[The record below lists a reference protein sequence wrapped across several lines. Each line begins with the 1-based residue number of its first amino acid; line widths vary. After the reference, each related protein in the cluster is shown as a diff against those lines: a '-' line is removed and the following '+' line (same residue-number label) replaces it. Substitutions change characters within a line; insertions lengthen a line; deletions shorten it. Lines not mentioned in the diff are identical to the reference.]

1 MKKNR
6 IRILDI
12 FMAIILVVGIGIFSY
27 PFVEDSLND
36 FLAQQMIIHYQK
48 QASKKNS
55 AEIKKQQEKMTKKN
69 QQLAEKNVSPGIASF
84 NQTVDAKVLK
94 DLPSNAFF
102 MAHMLGVIE
111 IPKINVS
118 LPIFDQTTEIF
129 LQKGTSLLEGSS
141 YPTGGKS
148 THAVLSGHRGLPEA
162 KLFTDLPNLKKEDQ
176 FFIQIN
182 GKTLAYQVEKIQVVL
197 PDEVDSLGI
206 QKGRD
211 LVTLLTCTPY
221 MVNTHRLLVTG
232 HRIPYHAKEAK
243 KAIQGIDQWKKWK
256 FFALTIGILLGSI
269 GLIWLIIA
277 YLDFLAIAKRN
288 YPLSFYVKNKNG
300 RPIEGMVF
308 SVKTLNGKHY
318 ITREKVPF
326 VKASDEYGL
335 VMFSDLKGGNY
346 RLQHEEILLKIHVKH
361 KHSKQF
367 SMKLK
372 KGRYKLRKE
381 KEAYYLIEKE

>member
-1 MKKNR
+1 MKKSR

-12 FMAIILVVGIGIFSY
+12 FMVIILVVGIGIFSY

-48 QASKKNS
+48 QASNKNS
-55 AEIKKQQEKMTKKN
+55 EEIKKQQEKMTKKN
-69 QQLAEKNVSPGIASF
+69 QQLAEQNVSPGIGSF
-84 NQTVDAKVLK
+84 NQAVDAKALK

-102 MAHMLGVIE
+102 MEHMLGVIE

-129 LQKGTSLLEGSS
+129 LQKGTSLLEESS
-141 YPTGGKS
+141 YPTGEKS

-162 KLFTDLPNLKKEDQ
+162 KLFTDLPKLKKGDQ

-232 HRIPYHAKEAK
+232 HRIPYQAKEAK

-256 FFALTIGILLGSI
+256 FFIWFIGILLGSI
-269 GLIWLIIA
+269 GLVWLLIA
-277 YLDFLAIAKRN
+277 YLDSLAIAKRN
-288 YPLSFYVKNKNG
+288 YPLSFYVKNTNG

-335 VMFSDLKGGNY
+335 VRFSDLKGGNY
-346 RLQHEEILLKIHVKH
+346 RLQHEELLLKIHVKH

-381 KEAYYLIEKE
+381 KEVYYLIEKE

>member
-1 MKKNR
+1 MNKSR

-12 FMAIILVVGIGIFSY
+12 FMAIILVAGIGIFSY

-36 FLAQQMIIHYQK
+36 LIIHYQK
-48 QASKKNS
+48 QASNKNS
-55 AEIKKQQEKMTKKN
+55 EEIKKQQEKMTKKN
-69 QQLAEKNVSPGIASF
+69 QQLAEQNVSPGIGSF
-84 NQTVDAKVLK
+84 NQAVDAKALK

-102 MAHMLGVIE
+102 MEHMLGVIE

-141 YPTGGKS
+141 YPTGGKN

-162 KLFTDLPNLKKEDQ
+162 KLFTDLPKLKKGDQ

-232 HRIPYHAKEAK
+232 HRIPYQAKEAK

-256 FFALTIGILLGSI
+256 FFIWFIGILLGSI
-269 GLIWLIIA
+269 GLVWLLIA
-277 YLDFLAIAKRN
+277 YLDSLAIAKRN
-288 YPLSFYVKNKNG
+288 YPLSFYVKNTNG

-335 VMFSDLKGGNY
+335 VRFSDLKGGNY
-346 RLQHEEILLKIHVKH
+346 RLQHEELLLKIHVKH

-381 KEAYYLIEKE
+381 KEVYYLIEKE

>member
-1 MKKNR
+1 MNKSR

-27 PFVEDSLND
+27 HFVEDSLND

-48 QASKKNS
+48 QASNKNS
-55 AEIKKQQEKMTKKN
+55 EEIKKQQEKMTKKN
-69 QQLAEKNVSPGIASF
+69 QQLAEQNVSPGIGSF
-84 NQTVDAKVLK
+84 NQAVDAKALK

-102 MAHMLGVIE
+102 MEHMLGVIE

-129 LQKGTSLLEGSS
+129 LQKGTSLLEESS
-141 YPTGGKS
+141 YPTGGKN

-162 KLFTDLPNLKKEDQ
+162 KLFTDLPKLKKGDQ

-232 HRIPYHAKEAK
+232 HRIPYQAKEAK

-256 FFALTIGILLGSI
+256 FFIWFIGILLGSI
-269 GLIWLIIA
+269 GLVWLLIA
-277 YLDFLAIAKRN
+277 YLDSLAIAKRN
-288 YPLSFYVKNKNG
+288 YPLSFYVKNTNG

-335 VMFSDLKGGNY
+335 VRFSDLKGRNY
-346 RLQHEEILLKIHVKH
+346 RLQHEELLLKIHVKH

-381 KEAYYLIEKE
+381 KEVYYLIEKE

>member
-1 MKKNR
+1 MNKSR

-12 FMAIILVVGIGIFSY
+12 FMAIILVAGIGIFSY

-48 QASKKNS
+48 QASNKNS
-55 AEIKKQQEKMTKKN
+55 EEIKKQQEKMTKKN
-69 QQLAEKNVSPGIASF
+69 QQLAEQNVSPGIGSF
-84 NQTVDAKVLK
+84 NQAVDAKALK

-102 MAHMLGVIE
+102 MEHMLGVIE

-162 KLFTDLPNLKKEDQ
+162 KLFTDLPKLKKGDQ

-232 HRIPYHAKEAK
+232 HRIPYQAKEAK

-256 FFALTIGILLGSI
+256 FITWFIGILLGSI
-269 GLIWLIIA
+269 GLVWLLIA
-277 YLDFLAIAKRN
+277 YLDSLAIAKRN
-288 YPLSFYVKNKNG
+288 YPLSFYVKNTNG

-335 VMFSDLKGGNY
+335 VRFSDLKGGNY
-346 RLQHEEILLKIHVKH
+346 RLQHEELLLKIHVKH

-381 KEAYYLIEKE
+381 KEVYYLIEKE